1 MHRLNA
7 QQAHHRGTNTSAPA
21 AKVTK
26 VVWWHIEQVS
36 HSGTIFLSSQ
46 SHPCVGSDLP
56 ERCRIYKVVR
66 LYKEAWWTRIDKAL
80 AVRSNQNQNQRRSML
95 SEPNPSHICRLGLVL
110 PAENSI
116 PEDHNMYDLIIW
128 ISSSRFVPS
137 PQAQVKPR
145 LQKVE
150 SDSWQKW
157 GGNLSESIFTEESR
171 QSFQWRWPAIKTSY
185 SQTSPLTKDE
195 SCITEFYR
203 RSVWI
208 MNR

>member
-1 MHRLNA
+1 MVLLAFVETETTQDGIITHRLNA
-7 QQAHHRGTNTSAPA
+7 HQAHHRGTNTSALA
-21 AKVTK
+21 AKVAK

-56 ERCRIYKVVR
+56 ERCHIYKVVR

-95 SEPNPSHICRLGLVL
+95 SEPNPSHICRRGLVL

-116 PEDHNMYDLIIW
+116 LEDHNMYDLITW

-137 PQAQVKPR
+137 PLAQVKPR

-150 SDSWQKW
+150 SDSSQKW
-157 GGNLSESIFTEESR
+157 GGNLSESISTEESR
-171 QSFQWRWPAIKTSY
+171 QSFKSSWPDI
-185 SQTSPLTKDE
+185 
-195 SCITEFYR
+195 
-203 RSVWI
+203 
-208 MNR
+208 